1 VDHLLIAP
9 GSATAPQTHQEIGEF
24 YYVMNGQGSVKVGT
38 ETAPIRT
45 GDAVPIQLNQTKSF
59 ENTGTAPLEL
69 LVVGV
74 VKDVAR
80 KHDVVPPL
88 PRGR

>member
-1 VDHLLIAP
+1 
-9 GSATAPQTHQEIGEF
+9 
-24 YYVMNGQGSVKVGT
+24 MNGQGSVRVGS
-38 ETAPIRT
+38 ETAPIRS

-74 VKDVAR
+74 VRDVNR
-80 KHDVVPPL
+80 KYDVVLPPA
-88 PRGR
+88 RGGRGN

>member
-1 VDHLLIAP
+1 MQP
-9 GSATAPQTHQEIGEF
+9 TAPQAHQEIGEF
-24 YYVMNGQGSVKVGT
+24 YYVMKGEGKVKVGN
-38 ETAPIRT
+38 ETAPIRA

-74 VKDVAR
+74 VRDVNRKYDVIMPPAR
-80 KHDVVPPL
+80 GF
-88 PRGR
+88 R